1 MDNDKIK
8 NIITVTIDKAILL
21 SIVRSR
27 LVAIRIA
34 KHIHPKQKSPSN
46 AHLANK
52 YTLFLKGLQTRLV
65 TIYKIPNI
73 IIIPTIKFSYL
84 EQKANKIANSNFFIQ
99 DKEQCNKPN
108 KLVDLH
114 LRTAT

>member
-1 MDNDKIK
+1 M
-8 NIITVTIDKAILL
+8 
-21 SIVRSR
+21 
-27 LVAIRIA
+27 
-34 KHIHPKQKSPSN
+34 
-46 AHLANK
+46 
-52 YTLFLKGLQTRLV
+52 
-65 TIYKIPNI
+65 
-73 IIIPTIKFSYL
+73 IIPTIKFSYL